1 MGQNINAQKNNQSEY
16 VAAVAR
22 YFLIVIIKENN
33 LILTLKSRKESET

>member
-22 YFLIVIIKENN
+22 YFLIVDSKQNN
-33 LILTLKSRKESET
+33 SILNA